1 MTTSGRVAFENGMMI
16 KRMRMTM
23 GIVRLKDEASE
34 SRGESPR
41 LLDQY
46 FILVR
51 IHM

>member
-23 GIVRLKDEASE
+23 GIVGLKDEAS
-34 SRGESPR
+34 RAESPR